1 LDLFVWWPLST
12 IFQLYR
18 GGQFYWW
25 RKSEI
30 ATDLLQVTA
39 KLDHIMLY
47 RVHPSWAGF
56 ELTTLLV
63 ITVPDFPI
71 GLAGWSLGPQNL
83 RGHLAKMY
91 HIFDIVI
98 DLSYTCCHNPSVI
111 FLAFY
116 FRIILSYIYNST
128 LALSSVLMLSF
139 HKSSEIDKLKTVG
152 VVRHHICFNVV
163 S

>member
-1 LDLFVWWPLST
+1 MKYDFIIINSKERKRNILRQLFGFVCLMATFNNISA
-12 IFQLYR
+12 IS
-18 GGQFYWW
+18 WW
-25 RKSEI
+25 RISEI

-56 ELTTLLV
+56 ELTTLVV

-116 FRIILSYIYNST
+116 FRIILS
-128 LALSSVLMLSF
+128 
-139 HKSSEIDKLKTVG
+139 
-152 VVRHHICFNVV
+152 
-163 S
+163 